1 MVSKT
6 ILVLF
11 TVIMTNKLYHLHI
24 YLFLFMLSLQA
35 NNTFQG
41 SKLEC

>member
-24 YLFLFMLSLQA
+24 YLFFIYVEFA
-35 NNTFQG
+35 
-41 SKLEC
+41 SKQHISRF